1 MNDGSKVQVLARRE
15 GIELVRYRN
24 GARELRRTGQ
34 PFDSMDAAFA
44 ALATIRR

>member
-1 MNDGSKVQVLARRE
+1 MDDGRKVQVLARRE
-15 GIELVRYRN
+15 GVELVRYRN

-44 ALATIRR
+44 AIEAIRR